1 MDRSATL
8 STSLHGVL
16 IVDKPAGVSSAL
28 AVDRVKHS
36 LGVRRVGH
44 GGTLDPLAT
53 GVLAVC
59 LGGATKIA
67 SYMLADDKDYIADG
81 LLGVETDT
89 LDRTGTITAQRDV
102 TVTREGMLA
111 AIAAH
116 TGELEQIPPMFSAIK
131 QDGVRMY
138 KRARAGEEVE
148 RAPRK
153 IRIDK
158 LELVMFEP
166 PRFRL
171 SIACSKGTYVRS
183 LIADLG
189 TAVGAGAHMTELRRT
204 RSGLFTIEQAIRL
217 DRVGVD
223 DLRPHLVRMSAAI
236 SLPRVVARAE
246 LHGAIRSGLQLPV
259 ETFTTEKLE
268 RFQLVD
274 ETDLLLAIV
283 HVEDGKVIYDRVFP
297 EAG

>member
-1 MDRSATL
+1 M
-8 STSLHGVL
+8 HGVL

-28 AVDRVKHS
+28 AVDRVKHA

-67 SYMLADDKDYIADG
+67 QYLLADDKEYEADG
-81 LLGVETDT
+81 LFGVETDT
-89 LDRTGTITAQRDV
+89 LDRTGKITAERTV
-102 TVTREGMLA
+102 AVTREAILA
-111 AIAAH
+111 AIALH
-116 TGELEQIPPMFSAIK
+116 TGELEQVPPMYSAIK

-138 KRARAGEEVE
+138 TRARAGEEIE
-148 RAPRK
+148 RAPRR

-158 LELVMFEP
+158 LELLLFEP
-166 PRFRL
+166 PRFRIA
-171 SIACSKGTYVRS
+171 IACSKGTYIRS
-183 LIADLG
+183 LVADLG
-189 TAVGAGAHMTELRRT
+189 TAVGAGAHLTELRRT
-204 RSGLFTIEQAIRL
+204 RSGTFTLAQAIRL
-217 DRVGVD
+217 DRVGID
-223 DLRPHLVRMSAAI
+223 DLTPYLIPMSAATH
-236 SLPRVVARAE
+236 LPSVTAPVE
-246 LHGAIRSGLQLPV
+246 LHAQIRSGLQLPV
-259 ETFTTEKLE
+259 ERFTTEKIE

-274 ETDLLLAIV
+274 EDARLLAIV